1 MTIKNVFATALACA
15 GTLSVAS
22 AAGIAYFYRRTMIRQ
37 NAKMERTIKMAG
49 TDWSQYKD
57 MLAQR
62 KQFMMEQKRE
72 DVYVQSFDD
81 LKLHGVYFPAM
92 KINSDGTVINN
103 SDKKRVVICLHGY
116 TSRSM
121 QDFTG
126 LTDYY
131 FKHGFAMLQ
140 TDARA
145 HGESEGKYIGFG
157 CLDRKDLLKWI
168 DWVIDHC
175 GADTEIYLHGISM
188 GASTALMAS
197 GLDLPSQVKGIVS
210 DCAFTSPKEVF
221 THVLKTMYH
230 LPAFP
235 FIQGADVVNRVLAGY
250 GTDECNAKREVS
262 KAKVPILFIHGGK
275 DTFVP
280 VKMCNE
286 LYQCCASP
294 KKQLIVEE
302 AAHGESYYK
311 DTAAYEAALNDFYL
325 NGAFWK

>member
-1 MTIKNVFATALACA
+1 MTIMNILGTALTCA

-22 AAGIAYFYRRTMIRQ
+22 AAGITYFYRRTMIRQ
-37 NAKMERTIKMAG
+37 NAKMERTVKMAG
-49 TDWSQYKD
+49 TDWSQYKEL
-57 MLAQR
+57 LARR

-81 LKLHGVYFPAM
+81 LKLHGVYFPA
-92 KINSDGTVINN
+92 IETNRDDNTISN
-103 SDKKRVVICLHGY
+103 SDKKRVVICMHGY

-121 QDFTG
+121 QGFTG

-131 FKHGFAMLQ
+131 YKHGFAMLQ

-145 HGESEGKYIGFG
+145 HGESEGKYIGFS

-168 DWVIDHC
+168 DWVSDCC
-175 GADTEIYLHGISM
+175 GTDTEIYLHGISM

-197 GLDLPSQVKGIVS
+197 GLDLPLQVKGIVS

-235 FIQGADVVNRVLAGY
+235 FIQGADVVNKVLAGY

-280 VKMCNE
+280 VKMYNE
-286 LYQCCASP
+286 LYQDCCRGIKQMSRTPSP
-294 KKQLIVEE
+294 DCY
-302 AAHGESYYK
+302 ES
-311 DTAAYEAALNDFYL
+311 
-325 NGAFWK
+325 

>member
-1 MTIKNVFATALACA
+1 MTGEKIRFIILAC
-15 GTLSVAS
+15 V
-22 AAGIAYFYRRTMIRQ
+22 IALVLVIAISTIYLYRRTMIRQ

-57 MLAQR
+57 MLAKR
-62 KQFMMEQKRE
+62 KEFMLSREHE
-72 DVYVQSFDD
+72 DVYVKTFDN
-81 LKLHGVYFPAM
+81 LKLHGVYFPAINDNLGGK
-92 KINSDGTVINN
+92 KI
-103 SDKKRVVICLHGY
+103 VICMHGY

-131 FKHGFAMLQ
+131 FRKGFAMLQ

-145 HGESEGKYIGFG
+145 HGESEGRYIGFG
-157 CLDRKDLLKWI
+157 CLDRKDLMFFI
-168 DWVIDHC
+168 DYILERMGKDV
-175 GADTEIYLHGISM
+175 EIYLHGISM

-197 GLDLPSQVKGIVS
+197 ALDLPSQVKGIVS

-221 THVLKTMYH
+221 SHVLRTMYH

-235 FIQGADVVNRVLAGY
+235 LIQLADILNRLLAGY
-250 GTDECNAKREVS
+250 GTDECNAKRELK
-262 KAKVPILFIHGGK
+262 KAKLPILFIHGSK

-280 VKMCNE
+280 VNMCHE
-286 LYQCCASP
+286 LYDSCASNN
-294 KKQLIVEE
+294 KKELIVEN

-311 DTAAYEAALNDFYL
+311 DTKSYEAALDEFY
-325 NGAFWK
+325 GFT

>member
-1 MTIKNVFATALACA
+1 MTIKNILGTALVCA
-15 GTLSVAS
+15 GTLSMAS
-22 AAGIAYFYRRTMIRQ
+22 AAGITYFYRRTMIRQ
-37 NAKMERTIKMAG
+37 NVKMERTIKMAG

-57 MLAQR
+57 MLARR

-81 LKLHGVYFPAM
+81 LKLHGVYFPT
-92 KINSDGTVINN
+92 IQNDSDDNRDC
-103 SDKKRVVICLHGY
+103 DKKRVVICLHGY

-168 DWVIDHC
+168 DWIIDHC

-188 GASTALMAS
+188 GAATALMAS
-197 GLDLPSQVKGIVS
+197 GFDLPSQVKGIVS

-280 VKMCNE
+280 VKF
-286 LYQCCASP
+286 S
-294 KKQLIVEE
+294 
-302 AAHGESYYK
+302 ESQRQ
-311 DTAAYEAALNDFYL
+311 
-325 NGAFWK
+325 